1 MLRNLFVM
9 SIAGVGIFYGLRGPF
24 YVLLLY
30 LWIAY
35 FRPEQW
41 VWGDFVGQLNLSFIA
56 GLALVGSLLLS
67 RERERIR
74 LDLRTVVLFLFLL
87 QSILSTALGP
97 HAEYSWAYWP
107 DLAKSLVVTY
117 AVATLVSDRLRF
129 RLTLLVIAVSLG
141 FEASKQGW
149 LQLLLNP
156 GAKNVNRIPP
166 FGDENGAALA
176 MFMLTPL
183 LLALAST
190 AARRSEAVVHRFMAV
205 GVVFRGIATYSRGG
219 FLSAGVLG
227 MLYFLRSRHKVR
239 AAVGV
244 GLLAGLILTVFPEKF
259 WDRMETIRL
268 AADRVINRD
277 DDGGPETDR
286 GDRSAMGRLHFWTV
300 AVDMAR
306 DRPLTGVGYLGYN
319 PSFDAYDFSGGE
331 FGTHRSVHSAWF
343 GVLAELGFPGLML
356 FGSTML
362 LALIA
367 CRRARRQARQG
378 TIDAEFGVYATALET
393 SLFVYAVGAC
403 FIPFQYVHI
412 FWNIAGLTMA
422 LDRITKTAVAARAV
436 DNAPA
441 PAFGDAPV
449 PSAVV

>member
-41 VWGDFVGQLNLSFIA
+41 VWGDFIQQLNLSFIA
-56 GLALVGSLLLS
+56 GVALVASLLLS
-67 RERERIR
+67 QERERIR
-74 LDLRTVVLFLFLL
+74 LDLRTSLLFLFLL
-87 QSILSTALGP
+87 QSIIATTVAP
-97 HAEYSWAYWP
+97 NATYSWTYWP
-107 DLAKSLVVTY
+107 DLAKVLVVTY
-117 AVATLVSDRLRF
+117 AIVTLVSDGRRF
-129 RLTLLVIAVSLG
+129 RLTLLVIALSLG
-141 FEASKQGW
+141 LEASKQGW

-156 GAKNVNRIPP
+156 GAKNVNRIAAL
-166 FGDENGAALA
+166 GDENGSALA
-176 MFMLTPL
+176 MFMLAPL

-205 GVVFRGIATYSRGG
+205 GVVFRGIASYSRGG

-227 MLYFLRSRHKVR
+227 TLYFLRSRHKVR
-239 AAVGV
+239 TAVGV
-244 GLLAGLILTVFPEKF
+244 GLLAGLILTVFPDKF
-259 WDRMETIRL
+259 WDRMDTIRL
-268 AADRVINRD
+268 AFDQVVGVGDWEPQADRED
-277 DDGGPETDR
+277 Q
-286 GDRSAMGRLHFWTV
+286 SAAGRLHFWAV
-300 AVDMAR
+300 AVEMAR

-319 PSFDAYDFSGGE
+319 VSFDAYDSSGGE
-331 FGTHRSVHSAWF
+331 FGTERSVHSAWF
-343 GVLAELGFPGLML
+343 GVLAELGFPGLAL
-356 FGSTML
+356 FSSTML

-367 CRRARRQARQG
+367 CRRARRLARRG
-378 TIDAEFGVYATALET
+378 ALAAEFGVYAAALET
-393 SLFVYAVGAC
+393 SLCVYAVGAC
-403 FIPFQYVHI
+403 FIPFQYVHF
-412 FWNIAGLTMA
+412 FWNLAGLTMA

-449 PSAVV
+449 PSAAV